1 MAIKFI
7 TLLTT
12 GGYIK
17 YKLQRDGHR
26 YQQFFNKEYNYPLSN
41 WDGRLG
47 RNWHTK
53 CARESPRFIWQYFSP
68 TLLFFSFQSTVK
80 VIILRNVNI
89 WYATLVSQSLTPVR
103 KDNCKQ
109 TKVRN
114 LIAAN
119 KTQLLLRLLRRV
131 RGKLKSVF
139 WLRTKVLYA
148 RIPCCHWRQCS

>member
-7 TLLTT
+7 KLFTT

-26 YQQFFNKEYNYPLSN
+26 YQNFFYKEYNYTLHKT
-41 WDGRLG
+41 GREL
-47 RNWHTK
+47 RSQAWTK
-53 CARESPRFIWQYFSP
+53 LAHKVCKGVFQIYLTVFQFDPAI
-68 TLLFFSFQSTVK
+68 FFSFQSTFE
-80 VIILRNVNI
+80 VILLRNVNI
-89 WYATLVSQSLTPVR
+89 WYITLVSQSLIPVR

-119 KTQLLLRLLRRV
+119 KTQLLLRQLRRV

-148 RIPCCHWRQCS
+148 RIPRCR